1 MKNLLLLPSAIIL
14 AATSVAAVGPDYHRP
29 DVDSPVAWKVATPSA
44 GLPRGEW
51 WTLFQDTT
59 LDGLIARALAANQD
73 LAASAAR
80 VEQARAAAG
89 LARSA
94 YLPAVGAGA
103 SVERARSS
111 RTTDNVSPVAESTT
125 HRGALDAAWEL
136 DLFGRVRRLNEG
148 ARADVA
154 ARTADLENVRLAL
167 TAEVA
172 SGWFTLRALDREL
185 ALLRDGV
192 ALRRRALE
200 LVASRREGG
209 AATDFDLARAEAE
222 LASTEAEAAALAN
235 RRAAAQNA
243 LAVLLGRAAPEFE
256 LSNPSSE
263 MTAPPAV
270 PAGLPS
276 ELLERRPDIAAAE
289 ASLAA
294 ANARIGVA
302 KAAFFPAISLTGSF
316 GTASGDVDRLFQGDS
331 RLWSVG
337 PSLYLPIFQGG
348 RNQANLARSRAAYEE
363 GVAQFR
369 QRVLV
374 AFREVQDA
382 LTATQQLA
390 DQAAA
395 QERAVAAARRAGQ
408 LAQTRYD
415 AGYVAFFEV
424 IDAQRTVLSAERAAT
439 QLAAQRLV
447 NSVAL
452 IKALG
457 GGWERRAVGDQL
469 SAVSPKRGGGP
480 PPQLAAN

>member
-1 MKNLLLLPSAIIL
+1 MKTSLIL
-14 AATSVAAVGPDYHRP
+14 VASSLSLVATSAAAPALSLSNGVGPDYRRP
-29 DVDSPVAWKVATPSA
+29 DVAAPVAWKVATPSA
-44 GLPRGEW
+44 GLPGGEW
-51 WTLFQDTT
+51 WTLFNDAT
-59 LDGLIARALAANQD
+59 LDDLIVRALAANQD
-73 LAASAAR
+73 LVAAAAR
-80 VEQARAAAG
+80 VEEARAAAG

-94 YLPAVGAGA
+94 YLPSVGAGA
-103 SVERARSS
+103 SVERARAS
-111 RTTDNVSPVAESTT
+111 RTTDNVFPVAESTT

-154 ARTADLENVRLAL
+154 ARAADLENVRLAL

-172 SGWFTLRALDREL
+172 ATWFTLQAVDREL
-185 ALLRDGV
+185 ALVNDGV
-192 ALRRRALE
+192 ALRRQALA

-235 RRAAAQNA
+235 RRSAAQNA
-243 LAVLLGRAAPEFE
+243 LAVLLGTAAPNFE
-256 LSNPSSE
+256 LPTSNAE
-263 MTAPPAV
+263 LAKVPAV

-289 ASLAA
+289 AALAS

-316 GTASGDVDRLFQGDS
+316 GTASGDADRLFEGDS

-337 PSLYLPIFQGG
+337 PSLYLPVFQGG
-348 RNQANLARSRAAYEE
+348 RNKANLARSRAAYEE
-363 GVAQFR
+363 SVAQFR

-382 LTATQQLA
+382 LTATQLLA
-390 DQAAA
+390 RQAAA
-395 QERAVAAARRAGQ
+395 QDRAVAAARRAGQ

-415 AGYVAFFEV
+415 AGYVAYFEV
-424 IDAQRTVLSAERAAT
+424 IDAQRTVLAAERAAT
-439 QLAAQRLV
+439 QLSAQRLV
-447 NSVAL
+447 NGVAL

-457 GGWERRAVGDQL
+457 GGWERPVTI
-469 SAVSPKRGGGP
+469 
-480 PPQLAAN
+480 AAN